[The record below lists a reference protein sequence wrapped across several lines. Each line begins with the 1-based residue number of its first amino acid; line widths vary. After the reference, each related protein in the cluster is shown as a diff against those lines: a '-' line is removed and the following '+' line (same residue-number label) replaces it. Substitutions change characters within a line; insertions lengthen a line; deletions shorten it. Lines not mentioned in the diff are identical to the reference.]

1 MIYVLYVILG
11 LVGLYL
17 IYILFLSICALLVPK
32 KEFDR
37 DSRFYRALLNNS
49 TRNIVKF
56 LRIHVH
62 TSGFDLVP
70 KDRKCLFVSNHRS
83 NYDPILTWYVFRDWK
98 LAYLSK
104 IENFSIPVF
113 GRFIRKCCFMA
124 IDRKNIRNAVPTIR
138 KAGELLEKGEVSI
151 GVYPE
156 GTRSRKCVL
165 LEFHDCM
172 FRIAELGSAPIV
184 VLTVRGTENIFRNI
198 KRLRRSDVYLD
209 VLEVIPPDRV
219 KTMRSNEISAEVRTL
234 MENNLNGNTD
244 QGKER

>member
-1 MIYVLYVILG
+1 MTILYALLFLVGCYLLYV
-11 LVGLYL
+11 
-17 IYILFLSICALLVPK
+17 LFLSICALFVRR
-32 KEFDR
+32 KEYDK

-49 TRNIVKF
+49 TRNIVKL

-62 TSGFDLVP
+62 TTGFDLVP
-70 KDRKCLFVSNHRS
+70 KDTKCLFVSNHRS

-124 IDRKNIRNAVPTIR
+124 IDRKNIRKAVPTIR

-156 GTRSRKCVL
+156 GTRSKKCVL

-184 VLTVRGTENIFRNI
+184 VMTLRGTENIFRNI
-198 KRLRRSDVYLD
+198 RRFRKSDVYLD
-209 VLEVIPPDRV
+209 VLEVIPADRV
-219 KTMRSNEISAEVRTL
+219 KTMRSSEISAEVRTL
-234 MENNLNGNTD
+234 MENNLSGNTD
-244 QGKER
+244 QGRER